1 MYNRCADINLC
12 DSTAVP
18 AGLHAEYVLQGYSNY
33 SMNTWYTIDM
43 TGEMSHLNI
52 HSDIDQSE
60 AVFS

>member
-33 SMNTWYTIDM
+33 SMNT
-43 TGEMSHLNI
+43 
-52 HSDIDQSE
+52 
-60 AVFS
+60 